1 MERPASV
8 VKELI
13 ENALDAG
20 AKAISVELRQGGLGL
35 IRVSD
40 DGHGLSRDD
49 ACLAPQRFTTSK
61 ITAAAD
67 LNAIRSLGFRGE
79 ALHGIAAV
87 GRLEILT
94 RLKGEVEG
102 SRVVAERDDCRVEP
116 AASPAGTQATVTGL
130 FAETP
135 ARRKFLKSPLRET
148 ELAQQVVARY
158 ALAYPQVAFR
168 FIADGR
174 ERLAVPPGSAL
185 ERVGAVLGREVAGE
199 MMDVA
204 WEALDLRV
212 RGVISRP
219 SLARSRRDGQYFFVN
234 GRPVRA
240 GLLAVML
247 ERPYGG
253 LLPPGRYPLAVVH
266 LEVSPGFVDVNVHPQ
281 KAEVRFSQERS
292 VYGALSQMV
301 TQALSGFPRQFAG
314 ELGEFAWPFAG
325 LPGEDAPV
333 LKESPAGY
341 QAGQVTPLGQLQNS
355 YILAQS
361 AQGLVIVDQHAA
373 HEQVLYQQLLLSS
386 ERQAVDP
393 PAQLQLTAREAEQ
406 LAANLPLF
414 ASLGFELEPFG
425 GHAFLIRA
433 MPASLAPH
441 LERQVAYHWP
451 PDVSYLLGTLLAEL
465 PGSAKMDDEERRDRL
480 AQKAACLNAIKAGDL
495 LTEAQMRQLLADLS
509 LAWSPAV
516 CPHGRPAFV
525 TVTMEE
531 LERRFGRR

>member
-40 DGHGLSRDD
+40 DGHGLGRDD
-49 ACLAPQRFTTSK
+49 ARLAPQRFTTSK

-79 ALHGIAAV
+79 ALHSIAAV

-94 RLKGEVEG
+94 RLKAEVEG

-130 FAETP
+130 FAEMP

-292 VYGALSQMV
+292 VYGALSQTV

-325 LPGEDAPV
+325 LPGEDALV

-361 AQGLVIVDQHAA
+361 AEGLVIVDQHAA

-406 LAANLPLF
+406 LATNLPLF
-414 ASLGFELEPFG
+414 TSLGFELEPFG

-441 LERQVAYHWP
+441 LERQVAYHRP
-451 PDVSYLLGTLLAEL
+451 PDVSYLVGTLLAEL
-465 PGSAKMDDEERRDRL
+465 PASGKMDDEERRDRL
-480 AQKAACLNAIKAGDL
+480 AQKAACVNAIKAGDL